1 MATLRWRSTIE
12 IISIVAMLLL
22 VGAHSGSAQ
31 QDAASTL
38 DIVKKRSTLIAGIKT
53 DYPPFGYV
61 DEKGANAGFEIEMV
75 KYIAKDLGVGI
86 ELRPVTSA
94 NRIPML
100 QSGAVDLIAATMAI
114 TRERAEAID
123 FSVPYIVM
131 GNKFLVRKGITIKG
145 YEDLAGK
152 TVAYTQGTAL
162 PDKLKKEQ
170 PLAKALILQ
179 DKPQAVEAVI
189 QGKADAYADD
199 AAPLYVFARQHPDL
213 EVSGD
218 ASKPAPEGIGLRP
231 NDSKWRNAINF
242 ALIDMWKDGTYL
254 KLYRQ
259 FFGTDPDPSF
269 QIYTWEL

>member
-1 MATLRWRSTIE
+1 MLIRRWRSRIE
-12 IISIVAMLLL
+12 IIVVVAALLSA
-22 VGAHSGSAQ
+22 GMHAASAQ
-31 QDAASTL
+31 EPTSTF
-38 DIVKKRSTLIAGIKT
+38 DIVKKRGTLIAGIKT
-53 DYPPFGYV
+53 DYPPFGYI
-61 DEKGANAGFEIEMV
+61 DDKGANAGFEVEMV

-100 QSGAVDLIAATMAI
+100 QSSAVDLIAATMAI

-131 GNKFLVRKGITIKG
+131 GNKFLVKKGSNIKG

-152 TVAYTQGTAL
+152 IVAYTQGTAL
-162 PDKLKKEQ
+162 PDKLRKEQ
-170 PLAKALILQ
+170 PQAKLLILQ
-179 DKPQAVEAVI
+179 DKPQAVQAVL

-199 AAPLYVFARQHPDL
+199 AAPLYVFAREHPEL

-218 ASKPAPEGIGLRP
+218 ASKPAPEAIGLRP